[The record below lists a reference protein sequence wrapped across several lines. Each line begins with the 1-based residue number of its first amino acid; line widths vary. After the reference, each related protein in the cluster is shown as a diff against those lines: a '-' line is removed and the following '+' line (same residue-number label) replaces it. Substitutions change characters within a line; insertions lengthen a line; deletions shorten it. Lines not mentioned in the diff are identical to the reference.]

1 MTNNILL
8 SVESAAPVAAGPG
21 YHFFDYKYNIEGF
34 TSDFFSEEHIVYIIL
49 AFTLTFFLC
58 WLFRKTRHSTVDR
71 LLKVMSI
78 VMPVLEI
85 TKVTWESWWDVT
97 TGRGFNWG
105 GLLPIYTCSL
115 FIYSLLFAAW
125 SRGKAREYCLSFITT
140 VSLLYG
146 AVGIVHC
153 NGLNWYPFWTF
164 GAFYSLFFHT
174 AMFATGLFLL
184 ATGYKKL
191 DWGDPLRQMV
201 PVLALSVVTIP
212 VDYILQ
218 TDYMM
223 VWNGG
228 GVPYYEGL
236 AAWLASKGLRPLY
249 TALMLITHIPLAMIV
264 VGGYRVA
271 EGVIK
276 AVELKRE
283 EREEIKT

>member
-1 MTNNILL
+1 MTSNILL
-8 SVESAAPVAAGPG
+8 SVESAVPVAAGPG

-34 TSDFFSEEHIVYIIL
+34 TSDLFGEEHIAYIIL
-49 AFTLTFFLC
+49 AFTLTAFLC
-58 WLFRKTRHSTVDR
+58 WLFRHTRHSTVDR

-85 TKVTWESWWDVT
+85 TKVTWESWWDVS
-97 TGRGFNWG
+97 TGRGFNWT

-115 FIYSLLFAAW
+115 FMYALLVAAW
-125 SRGKAREYCLSFITT
+125 GKGRAKEYCLSFITT

-146 AVGIVHC
+146 AVGIIYC

-174 AMFATGLFLL
+174 SMFATGFFLL

-191 DWGDPLRQMV
+191 ELNDAFKAMV
-201 PVLALSVVTIP
+201 PVLALCVIAIP
-212 VDYILQ
+212 ADYILH

-223 VWNGG
+223 IWDGG
-228 GVPYYEGL
+228 GVPFYHDL
-236 AAWLASKGLRPLY
+236 ALWLASMGLRPIY
-249 TALMLITHIPLAMIV
+249 TAIMIITHIPLAMIV
-264 VGGYRVA
+264 IGGYRVT

-276 AVELKRE
+276 AVERKPE
-283 EREEIKT
+283 EQKETA